1 MEYGTSFS
9 ADWLEDVGA
18 LRAAASEIDAAGL
31 DFLSY
36 GGHVLTSRLGRYD
49 RPPGTYAAVFRDFF
63 VLFASLAATTTRLR
77 FRSGILILPMFSTV
91 HVAKQA
97 ADLAIVSDGRFELG
111 VGISWNEPEYR
122 AMGQE
127 LSTRGR
133 RMDEQL
139 VVLRQL
145 WSEEFVTFHGQFHDI
160 DDLGLGQ
167 LPREPIPIWIGSVE
181 GPAAMSRV
189 ARLADGWMPIAAP
202 TKERIDT
209 LRVEALAAG
218 RTTPIGVTARITA
231 RSEDPEAATEEAR
244 AHVANGASAISISP
258 PAGLDIEA
266 GIAAVIATH
275 RAVIA
280 AIGG

>member
-9 ADWLEDVGA
+9 AEWLADIGA
-18 LRAAASEIDAAGL
+18 LRAAASELDEVGI

-49 RPPGTYAAVFRDFF
+49 RPPGTYAADFRDFF
-63 VLFASLAATTTRLR
+63 VLFASLAATTKRLR

-97 ADLAIVSDGRFELG
+97 ADLSLVSDGRFELG

-133 RMDEQL
+133 RLDEQL

-145 WSEEFVTFHGQFHDI
+145 WTESFVTFHGQFHDI
-160 DDLGLGQ
+160 DDLGIGQ
-167 LPREPIPIWIGSVE
+167 LPTNPIPIWIGSGE
-181 GPAAMSRV
+181 GATALSRV
-189 ARLADGWMPIAAP
+189 ARLADGWMPIATP
-202 TKERIDT
+202 SKDRIDG
-209 LRVEALAAG
+209 LREDATAAG
-218 RTTPIGVTARITA
+218 RTTPIGVTARIGA
-231 RSEDPEAATEEAR
+231 RREDLDAAVAEAR
-244 AHVANGASAISISP
+244 GLVAAGVSAISISP
-258 PAGLDIEA
+258 PAGSDVET
-266 GIAAVIATH
+266 GTAAVIETH
-275 RAVIA
+275 RALRDA
-280 AIGG
+280 LGE